1 MKAKFL
7 NLMAIA
13 LTASAITSCGG
24 ASSFGKL
31 AMDSPEAVE
40 KVKEIT
46 TKNVDPKEWKLI
58 QVEWSEGTSD
68 SEKLENNLNLGSI
81 FVKLVKP
88 NGQVFS
94 QGFLGQLGWKPADI
108 SPDHWYSQGLDY
120 EKITPIDASK
130 LDPATITKQLE
141 EAKAMIPAE
150 YEFKSLAEYRIKA
163 GVPESSSGKG
173 EYVSDY
179 RTEFTF
185 NVIEKGNETVSN
197 AGTTSIV
204 YYEIDFEVA
213 SDGTLTMI
221 PQ

>member
-7 NLMAIA
+7 NLMAVA
-13 LTASAITSCGG
+13 LTAGAITSCGG

-58 QVEWSEGTSD
+58 QVEWSEG
-68 SEKLENNLNLGSI
+68 EKLENNLNLGSI
-81 FVKLVKP
+81 FVKLVKS

-130 LDPATITKQLE
+130 LDPAAITKQLE
-141 EAKAMIPAE
+141 DAKAMIPAE

-173 EYVSDY
+173 EYVADY

-213 SDGTLTMI
+213 PDGTLTMK